1 MDLFGSLK
9 AQYRQGSNLLKLIYI
24 NTAVFLFFVVLKIIT
39 FLFDVGEIES
49 TILGYL
55 AAPAAFDKLILRP
68 WTVFT
73 YMFLHVEFFHLLF
86 NMLWLWWFG
95 KIFVDYFDQKRLV
108 SVYIMGGLAGAL
120 LYIISFNLF
129 PGFSD
134 LIHVSIALGASA
146 AVMAIVVATAVY
158 VPDYTVYL
166 IFIGPVKIKWVA
178 LVIFLMTSLFDFSVN
193 SGGKIAH
200 IGGAIMGYLYSA
212 SYRSGKDITRGIN
225 RFFDS
230 IATWFKPRPKMKVT
244 YKKPMNDYEY
254 NKTKADHQEQINKI
268 LEKISKGGYDSLTKE
283 EKEILF
289 KESQKKN

>member
-1 MDLFGSLK
+1 MDLLGNLK
-9 AQYRQGSNLLKLIYI
+9 AQYRQGSNLLKLIYV
-24 NTAVFLFFVVLKIIT
+24 NAAVFLFFVILKIVT
-39 FLFDVGEIES
+39 FLFKAGDLES
-49 TILGYL
+49 VLLGYL
-55 AAPAAFDKLILRP
+55 AAPASFDKLILRP

-108 SVYIMGGLAGAL
+108 SVYILGGLSGAL

-158 VPDYTVYL
+158 VPDYTIYL
-166 IFIGPVKIKWVA
+166 LFIGPVKIKWVA
-178 LVIFLMTSLFDFSVN
+178 LVIFLMTSLVDFSVN

-200 IGGAIMGYLYSA
+200 IGGALLGYLYSA

-230 IATWFKPRPKMKVT
+230 VVTWFKPKPKMKVT
-244 YKKPMNDYEY
+244 YKKPMNDFEY
-254 NKTKADHQEQINKI
+254 NKAKKDHQEHINRI

>member
-1 MDLFGSLK
+1 MDLLGNLK
-9 AQYRQGSNLLKLIYI
+9 AQYRQGSNLLKLIYV
-24 NTAVFLFFVVLKIIT
+24 NAAVFLFFVILKIVT
-39 FLFDVGEIES
+39 FLFKAGDLES
-49 TILGYL
+49 VILGYL
-55 AAPAAFDKLILRP
+55 AAPASFDKLILRP

-108 SVYIMGGLAGAL
+108 SVYILGGLSGAL

-158 VPDYTVYL
+158 VPDYTIYL
-166 IFIGPVKIKWVA
+166 LFIGPVKIKWVA
-178 LVIFLMTSLFDFSVN
+178 LVIFLMTSLVDFSVN

-200 IGGAIMGYLYSA
+200 IGGALLGYIYSA

-230 IATWFKPRPKMKVT
+230 VVTWFKPKPKMKVT
-244 YKKPMNDYEY
+244 YKKPMNDFEY
-254 NKTKADHQEQINKI
+254 NKAKKDHQEHINRI

>member
-1 MDLFGSLK
+1 MDLFANLK
-9 AQYRQGSNLLKLIYI
+9 AQFRQGSNLLKLIYI
-24 NTAVFLFFVVLKIIT
+24 NTAVFLFFVILKVVT
-39 FLFDVGEIES
+39 FLLNAGDIES

-55 AAPAAFDKLILRP
+55 AVPAAFDKLILRP

-166 IFIGPVKIKWVA
+166 LFIGPVKIKWVA
-178 LVIFLMTSLFDFSVN
+178 LIIFLMTSLFDFSVN

-200 IGGAIMGYLYSA
+200 IGGALLGYFYSA
-212 SYRSGKDITRGIN
+212 SYRGGRDITRGIN

-230 IATWFKPRPKMKVT
+230 VATWFKPKPKMKVT

-254 NKTKADHQEQINKI
+254 NKTRTDHQEQINRI
-268 LEKISKGGYDSLTKE
+268 LEKISKGGYNSLTKE

-289 KESQKKN
+289 KESQKNN